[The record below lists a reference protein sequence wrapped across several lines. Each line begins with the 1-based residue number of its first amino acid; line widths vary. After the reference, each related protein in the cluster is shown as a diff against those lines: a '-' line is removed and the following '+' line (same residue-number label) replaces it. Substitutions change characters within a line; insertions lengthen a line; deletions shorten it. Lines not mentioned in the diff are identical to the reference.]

1 MSKFRSCPCAKT
13 DDPSF
18 ENLWDGPAGMF
29 AWGWEEQKD
38 GSRVRTI
45 RIVMPFYTPPGQNSF
60 HVLKVYQVPPD
71 KLKESSQP
79 PEVPSPAWAWD
90 GNLDKPSLH
99 PSIACGPRKK
109 RDWHGYLK
117 NGVLEACE

>member
-1 MSKFRSCPCAKT
+1 MSRFRSCSCEKT
-13 DDPSF
+13 DDPSI
-18 ENLWDGPAGMF
+18 ENLWAAPEGTF

-38 GSRVRTI
+38 GSKVRTI
-45 RIVMPFYTPPGQNSF
+45 RIVVPYDTLPSY
-60 HVLKVYQVPPD
+60 HILKVYQVPPD
-71 KLKESSQP
+71 KLKEAPQP

-90 GNLDKPSLH
+90 GNVDKPSLH